1 MSWTIANAKQ
11 QFSEVLRLCVEEPQ
25 PVFNRSRHVAMVVS
39 ARDYAAFDAW
49 RQQQQSAA
57 ALDVAGLF
65 GPAREA
71 LGDAGEEGIDL
82 PPRINRPH
90 VEFDPESEP
99 VAPHAAQ

>member
-25 PVFNRSRHVAMVVS
+25 PVFNRSRHVAVVVS

-49 RQQQQSAA
+49 RQQQQSPA

-71 LGDAGEEGIDL
+71 LRDAGDDAL
-82 PPRINRPH
+82 DMPPRVNRPQ

-99 VAPHAAQ
+99 GEVHAAQ